1 MQADFLPAEPQGKPK
16 EILLSH
22 KNNEIMPFA
31 ATWMDLEIIRLSEM
45 KKVRK
50 ILYLYYVLSLTRGI
64 KCGTNELIYET
75 ETESW
80 TWRTDWWLP
89 KGRGLE
95 EGWSGR
101 LRLADVSSCIQNG

>member
-1 MQADFLPAEPQGKPK
+1 
-16 EILLSH
+16 
-22 KNNEIMPFA
+22 MPFA

-89 KGRGLE
+89 QRRELGEERSEGFGLAHV
-95 EGWSGR
+95 GFYIWNR
-101 LRLADVSSCIQNG
+101 